1 MKKRENQQ
9 RTEMRNKKSNSSE
22 LSKLNDELG
31 SFGLEPPKI
40 YRNEQSKRVASKQ
53 NNKKKNNSNAKRSA
67 FDSTGITNPSKKKSS
82 NSNSHLT
89 TQQQRIEQNKRRRQK
104 QKIRKAVYA
113 IVIAVS
119 VIAVTSIL
127 ILTVFFKIDTINISG
142 NSRYT
147 EQQVLSVLTVK
158 PDDNLFASDLSKAEE
173 NLKQGLPY
181 IYDVEIKRGFPSTI
195 NVNIK
200 EADII
205 YSVKNNDKT
214 YTILDSDLKVLQSGI
229 GEKPKNAIK
238 IKKLGITGALEGRIA
253 EISNEQQKK
262 DILALTNVISDLD
275 LADKI
280 TEISS
285 DNINMNYVV
294 YDGRITIKLG
304 TTENIED
311 KLYSAL
317 TVIEEKL
324 NKSNPNATGTLTATG
339 DKEIY
344 FTEE

>member
-1 MKKRENQQ
+1 MKKRENLQK
-9 RTEMRNKKSNSSE
+9 TEKRNKKSNSSE
-22 LSKLNDELG
+22 FSKLNDELG
-31 SFGLEPPKI
+31 SFGLEPPKV
-40 YRNEQSKRVASKQ
+40 YRNEQAKRVAPKQ
-53 NNKKKNNSNAKRSA
+53 NNKKKNNSNVKRSA
-67 FDSTGITNPSKKKSS
+67 LDSTGIANRPKKKSS
-82 NSNSHLT
+82 NSNSYLT
-89 TQQQRIEQNKRRRQK
+89 TQQQRIEQNKKRRQK

-119 VIAVTSIL
+119 VITVTAIL
-127 ILTVFFKIDTINISG
+127 SLTVFFKIDTINISG

-158 PDDNLFASDLSKAEE
+158 LDDNLFASDLSKAEE

-181 IYDVEIKRGFPSTI
+181 IYDVEIKREFPSTI
-195 NVNIK
+195 NVDIK
-200 EADII
+200 EANII

-214 YTILDSDLKVLQSGI
+214 YTILDTDLKVLQSAL
-229 GEKPKNAIK
+229 GEKPKNAIA
-238 IKKLGITGALEGRIA
+238 IKKLGITGALEGTIA
-253 EISNEQQKK
+253 EISSEQQKK
-262 DILALTNVISDLD
+262 DILAITGVIGNLD
-275 LADKI
+275 LGDKI
-280 TEISS
+280 TEINS
-285 DNINMNYVV
+285 DNINSNYVV

-304 TTENIED
+304 TTENVED

-324 NKSNPNATGTLTATG
+324 NKSNPDAKGTLTATG